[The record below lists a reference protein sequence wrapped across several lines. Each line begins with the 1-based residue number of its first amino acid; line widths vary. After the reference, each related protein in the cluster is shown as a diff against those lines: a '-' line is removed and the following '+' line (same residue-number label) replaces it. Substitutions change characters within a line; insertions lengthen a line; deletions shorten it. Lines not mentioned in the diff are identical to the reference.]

1 MYAPPARFHL
11 LPFLLHPRKAQRK
24 ATVNAVLTVATRI
37 LGGIHPGVKRPNRT
51 SDSVRKRISDFGE
64 GVGGRVRLFLTMR
77 ELTLELCTVRRGFLL
92 PASEKATTRFG
103 GPTQP

>member
-1 MYAPPARFHL
+1 M
-11 LPFLLHPRKAQRK
+11 
-24 ATVNAVLTVATRI
+24 ATRI

-51 SDSVRKRISDFGE
+51 SDWVRKRISDFGD
-64 GVGGRVRLFLTMR
+64 GVGGRVRLFLTTR
-77 ELTLELCTVRRGFLL
+77 ELTLELCTARRGFLL